1 MPLYFIYITL
11 GLLTSLIA
19 FTLLHFYKLER
30 QHDKLI
36 QMESRW
42 TDINRLLN
50 QLHDARVIDQR
61 HTAANKEQ
69 LLLELNTYRQQ
80 FDRHQLRP
88 CAARHLLAAVCASIR
103 WRGGVLPVQSD
114 RKLVRQQW
122 HERWQHTGRSASAM
136 LVRNF

>member
-11 GLLTSLIA
+11 ALLTSLIG

-80 FDRHQLRP
+80 FDRHQLSSLK
-88 CAARHLLAAVCASIR
+88 LLQDSLQQGLQHISQR
-103 WRGGVLPVQSD
+103 MD
-114 RKLVRQQW
+114 KLTENTQ
-122 HERWQHTGRSASAM
+122 EK
-136 LVRNF
+136 